1 MLSQQRGDSSCL
13 VPTTYT
19 ETKHHRPRGGEIEIY
34 VDTAKFKEPNQ
45 QLISWEKES
54 EFVRLEEASRSRQD
68 RGGSVL
74 GVVQFAPAP
83 GPAPAP
89 QTPKEGSLDMG
100 LCSVRPGGPQLG
112 LY

>member
-1 MLSQQRGDSSCL
+1 M
-13 VPTTYT
+13 PTTYT

-68 RGGSVL
+68 RGGSGL

-89 QTPKEGSLDMG
+89 QTPKEEPLDMG